1 MAPSSAAEF
10 SALSASAASKRMNAL
25 VSTTIVAVTAIV
37 AATVAVGLH
46 TIDQTAWL
54 TIVGSFGG
62 VTGGVHLLA
71 GKGSS

>member
-1 MAPSSAAEF
+1 
-10 SALSASAASKRMNAL
+10 MNAL
-25 VSTTIVAVTAIV
+25 LSTTVVAVTAIV

-71 GKGSS
+71 GKGTS